1 MTNVHGVYR
10 IIFVWMYIVL
20 YKRLNMFCLRLPV
33 VALCNHV
40 TLTSVTMATELF
52 EKNVAM
58 LGLFYALS

>member
-1 MTNVHGVYR
+1 
-10 IIFVWMYIVL
+10 MYIVL
-20 YKRLNMFCLRLPV
+20 YKRLNMFYLRLPV